1 MTHEIIIAGF
11 GGQGILSSG
20 RLIAHAGMLDNKH
33 VSWLPS
39 YGPEMRG
46 GTANCHV
53 VVSDIPVGSPILNS
67 ANALIVMNGP
77 SLDKFE
83 NILVPNGVIIADA
96 SLVQRTIKRTDV
108 VFYNIPATQIA
119 SEMGNLTYAGIIL
132 LGKLVAATKAVTVN
146 SFERSLYEVL
156 PEKYHKLIPQEM
168 EAFMKGYEFNLP
180 RGEFTGSMARSK

>member
-83 NILVPNGVIIADA
+83 RVVVSDGVIIADG
-96 SLVQRTIKRTDV
+96 SLVQRKVKRQDV

-146 SFERSLYEVL
+146 SFEKALYEVL

-168 EAFMKGYEFNLP
+168 EAFMRGYNYQV
-180 RGEFTGSMARSK
+180 